1 MNKGDMGKRRKE
13 KGIVVE
19 GSSGTRKITVVDN
32 HDIGL
37 PKGILE
43 DGLDRYPLT

>member
-13 KGIVVE
+13 KGKVVVE
-19 GSSGTRKITVVDN
+19 GSSSTRKITVVDN

-37 PKGILE
+37 PKRI
-43 DGLDRYPLT
+43 P